1 MIEVVNGSAGPLSG
15 LRVLD
20 LGQYV
25 AGPLTAVL
33 LADQGADVIHVD
45 PPGGP
50 RRAGAADAFFNRGKR
65 RAILDLKS
73 PGGLAAARRLAVG
86 ADVVIENFRPGVLAR
101 LGLDLD
107 AVARTSP
114 ALIACS
120 LPGFGAGDPRAGV
133 RGYEGI
139 IAAATANCTPRTGEE
154 PPGWDWERPTYS
166 ALPLASSFAAYL
178 AAVSIVMAL
187 IARRRTGR
195 GQRIEVPL
203 FDAMFTLIGHNGAFK
218 NDGGLR
224 PPRPIHGRG
233 AGAYQCKDGRYV
245 QFDTSS
251 ARHLSWFAR
260 AAGLLGR
267 FEPELLDLASN
278 ARPEVN
284 QRLHARLRSEFLT
297 RTAAEWEE
305 LGNAAGAAIGFI
317 RTPAEWIGTEQA
329 RRTRAVTR
337 VSDPELGDL
346 WCAGVPVVLSDFPDP
361 RPRPRRP
368 AGADTA
374 EVLAELAATGRAGI
388 EAAETGPAE
397 SEAARGGPAWS
408 APPSAHGPGE
418 RATEPGLAQ
427 PLSGIRVLDLG
438 LALSGP
444 TCGRILAEFGAEV
457 VKIGDPGPGGAGR
470 AAGYLNRGKESLLLD
485 LGTPAGQEVYW
496 QLVDRADVVLE
507 NFSPGTAGRLAIGYD
522 EVRARR
528 PEAVYT
534 AISCY
539 GAGGPWTGWRGWER
553 QGQAVTGIME
563 RTGLPSVLGP
573 YNIVDIGTGILGA
586 FATALALYHRFATGR
601 GQLASASLAQTATY
615 HQAAFMFDFPGYR
628 PAEPRGY
635 DALGESPLQRYYR
648 AADRWFFLAA
658 RPQDVAALAAVTGQ
672 PQVATGTATATER
685 ALEAAFATAGAAELV
700 ARLAAAGI
708 AAHAVVPVAELM
720 TDPVPRAR
728 GLSITQDVEG
738 VGRCTMPGVSPRL
751 SATPA
756 LAGHPPSRPGGDA
769 ARVLASVGL
778 ADRLDELE
786 RGWVVRTADLPP
798 AWP

>member
-1 MIEVVNGSAGPLSG
+1 MRTGQGTGGRPQESGPQQSGVAGMPGPLTG
-15 LRVLD
+15 LKVLD
-20 LGQYV
+20 FGQYV

-50 RRAGAADAFFNRGKR
+50 RLAGTADAFFNRGKR
-65 RAILDLKS
+65 RVILDLKE
-73 PGGLAAARRLAVG
+73 PGGLAAARQLAAA
-86 ADVVIENFRPGVLAR
+86 ADVVIENFRPGVLAG

-107 AVARTSP
+107 AIRRASP
-114 ALIACS
+114 RLIACS
-120 LPGFGAGDPRAGV
+120 LPGFGADDPRAAL
-133 RGYEGI
+133 RGYEGV
-139 IAAATANCTPRTGEE
+139 IAAATANCRPRAGEE

-178 AAVSIVMAL
+178 AAASIVMAL

-195 GQRIEVPL
+195 GQRVEVPL
-203 FDAMFTLIGHNGAFK
+203 FDAMFTLIGHNGAYA
-218 NDGGLR
+218 DEGGLR

-233 AGAYQCKDGRYV
+233 AGAFRCKDGRYV

-267 FEPELLDLASN
+267 FDTELLDLASN
-278 ARPEVN
+278 ASPAVN
-284 QRLHARLRSEFLT
+284 ERLHARLREEFLT
-297 RTAAEWEE
+297 RTAAEWEQ

-329 RRTRAVTR
+329 RRAHAVTR
-337 VSDPELGDL
+337 LDDPGLGAV
-346 WCAGVPVVLSDFPDP
+346 WCAGVPVLLSDFPDP
-361 RPRPRRP
+361 RPRPRRL

-374 EVLAELAATGRAGI
+374 AVLAELAQ
-388 EAAETGPAE
+388 
-397 SEAARGGPAWS
+397 
-408 APPSAHGPGE
+408 APPPARPREPAGP
-418 RATEPGLAQ
+418 EPGLAQ

-444 TCGRILAEFGAEV
+444 TCGRILAEFGADV
-457 VKIGDPGPGGAGR
+457 VKIASPATQV
-470 AAGYLNRGKESLLLD
+470 AGYLNRGKKSLLLD
-485 LGTPAGQEVYW
+485 LTALAGQEVYW
-496 QLVDRADVVLE
+496 RLVDRADVVLE
-507 NFSPGTAGRLAIGYD
+507 NFSPGTADRLAIGYD

-534 AISCY
+534 SISCY
-539 GAGGPWTGWRGWER
+539 GPGGPWTRWRGWER

-563 RTGLPSVLGP
+563 RTELPSVLGP

-586 FATALALYHRFATGR
+586 FATALALYHRFSSGR

-615 HQAAFMFDFPGYR
+615 HQAAFMFGFPGYR

-635 DALGESPLQRYYR
+635 FALGEGPLQRYYR

-658 RPQDVAALAAVTGQ
+658 RPEDVPALAALTAAPAVAASDGPALEAALAA
-672 PQVATGTATATER
+672 
-685 ALEAAFATAGAAELV
+685 AFARVGARELT
-700 ARLAAAGI
+700 ARLAGAGI
-708 AAHAVVPVAELM
+708 AAHVVVPVAELM
-720 TDPVPRAR
+720 TDAVVRDR
-728 GLSITQDVEG
+728 GLSVTQQVAG
-738 VGRCTMPGVSPRL
+738 AGSCTMPGVSPRL
-751 SATPA
+751 SGTPA
-756 LAGHPPSRPGGDA
+756 LVGHPPHRPGEDA
-769 ARVLASVGL
+769 GQVLASVGL
-778 ADRLDELE
+778 AGRLAALE
-786 RGWVVRTADLPP
+786 RGWVVRATDLPA